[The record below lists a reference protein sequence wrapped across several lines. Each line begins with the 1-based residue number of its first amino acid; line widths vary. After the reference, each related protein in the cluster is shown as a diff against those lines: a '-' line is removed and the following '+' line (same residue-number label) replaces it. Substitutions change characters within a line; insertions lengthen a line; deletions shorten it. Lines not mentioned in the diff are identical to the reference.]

1 MEDIEVDGINIGC
14 VYVSM
19 KYYLAD
25 FLNSLVGFH
34 RRSIFRYVRQLTFNH
49 QYALAHNRVEF
60 YIFDYLGAFKF
71 GNYPPGGLFILRG
84 VRLIFQHLNGGLHFL
99 EVYTVG
105 ICLGRRRS
113 FTCKLT
119 YRMSGEYLIQFFRRY
134 LG

>member
-84 VRLIFQHLNGGLHFL
+84 VRLIFSTLMAVCISSKSMPSAFASAGGG
-99 EVYTVG
+99 VSPV
-105 ICLGRRRS
+105 S
-113 FTCKLT
+113 SLT
-119 YRMSGEYLIQFFRRY
+119 E
-134 LG
+134 